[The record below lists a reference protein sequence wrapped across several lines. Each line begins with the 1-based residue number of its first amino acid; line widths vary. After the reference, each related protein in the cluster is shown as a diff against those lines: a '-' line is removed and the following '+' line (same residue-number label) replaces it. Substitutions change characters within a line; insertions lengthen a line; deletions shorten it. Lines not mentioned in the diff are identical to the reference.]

1 MYVCDDS
8 DLSLTNLSRTFH
20 GAWLRSKEIIVYD
33 QMYVDQ
39 KYAEQINC

>member
-8 DLSLTNLSRTFH
+8 DLSLTKSSHTFR
-20 GAWLRSKEIIVYD
+20 GAWLRSKEIVVYD

-39 KYAEQINC
+39 KCTEQNC